1 MKSVKWTT
9 AHGRRYVVD
18 SGTFRRTN
26 NPADVEL
33 RFDMRCIDSQDLVC
47 ANLTPTA
54 AQELVDVLAEYLAGV
69 AA

>member
-9 AHGRRYVVD
+9 AHGRRYRVD
-18 SGTFRRTN
+18 TGTFRHGGLSQ
-26 NPADVEL
+26 DEL
-33 RFDMRCIDSQDLVC
+33 RFDMRCVDSQDLVC